1 MPNTLDNSIHIENA
15 HSVCL
20 IHFLLSWYRHI
31 AQYKSYST
39 PTQGKLL
46 YNTINMILLAP
57 LAYINYLTCRSE
69 YDSSRQRITLVPV
82 ALVQYLAL
90 RTRDIL
96 PFKFKISTSCRYM
109 YHQVQRIQD
118 INFIGIPFIL

>member
-1 MPNTLDNSIHIENA
+1 MPNTLDNSIHIENT

-20 IHFLLSWYRHI
+20 IHFLLSWYQHI

-69 YDSSRQRITLVPV
+69 YDSSRQRITLVPT
-82 ALVQYLAL
+82 ALVQSLAL

-96 PFKFKISTSCRYM
+96 PFKFKIFTSCICII
-109 YHQVQRIQD
+109 QRLQD
-118 INFIGIPFIL
+118 IDFIGIPFIL